1 MNNKISLIFATALL
15 LFGGSAVASKKDVR
29 IGSMPDLQFVDTFNG
44 GDTVTLS
51 FVDAAPF
58 IYNGEKYIDFSPAT
72 WKFLHDEM
80 LWRYQR
86 MVDDRTA
93 RAAINRMDEHR
104 RPISK
109 NPPLMG
115 IMRTAADCY
124 MSPRVYQMCLDSLVA
139 FSRAMA
145 EAGKIY
151 KTDYFRTIRWEN
163 NMHLREPHYL
173 EPQQS
178 EYLAYINPLKMDK
191 NPVCMTDEMDFVD
204 YNPAEFVVFRYM
216 DCKEAEPWIK
226 ADMKAKYRFFAHVL
240 KDEQSGKL
248 VQTSTADELKL
259 SEQVWAFFTEVLDG
273 LNAPGNRLHYPAESW
288 TSDPLEAERMA
299 REFFLAYNRG
309 HSSKVL
315 KKNGKPKGFYNPSP
329 DPYSDGSFYYRN

>member
-1 MNNKISLIFATALL
+1 MTKNALISFMTALL
-15 LFGGSAVASKKDVR
+15 LFGGSAVASKKDAK
-29 IGSMPDLQFVDTFNG
+29 INSMPDLQFVDVFNG
-44 GDTVTLS
+44 GDTVSLS

-58 IYNGEKYIDFSPAT
+58 IYEGEKWIDFSPAT

-115 IMRTAADCY
+115 IMRTANDCY
-124 MSPRVYQMCLDSLVA
+124 MSERVYQMCLDSLVA
-139 FSRAMA
+139 FSQSMA
-145 EAGKIY
+145 EAGKIH
-151 KTDYFRTIRWEN
+151 KTDYFRVTRWEN

-173 EPQQS
+173 EPQQK

-191 NPVCMTDEMDFVD
+191 KPVCMTDTMGLVD
-204 YNPAEFVVFRYM
+204 YNPAEFVVYRYM
-216 DCKEAEPWIK
+216 DCKAAEPWIK
-226 ADMKAKYRFFAHVL
+226 ADMVAKYRFFAHVL
-240 KDEQSGKL
+240 KNADGKL
-248 VQTSTADELKL
+248 VQTSTADELRL
-259 SEQVWAFFTEVLDG
+259 SPQVWAFFTEVLDG
-273 LNAPGNRLHYPAESW
+273 LNAPGSRVHYPADSW
-288 TSDPLEAERMA
+288 TDDPAEAERMA

-315 KKNGKPKGFYNPSP
+315 KKNGSPKSFYNPSP
-329 DPYSDGSFYYRN
+329 DRYVDGSYYYRN